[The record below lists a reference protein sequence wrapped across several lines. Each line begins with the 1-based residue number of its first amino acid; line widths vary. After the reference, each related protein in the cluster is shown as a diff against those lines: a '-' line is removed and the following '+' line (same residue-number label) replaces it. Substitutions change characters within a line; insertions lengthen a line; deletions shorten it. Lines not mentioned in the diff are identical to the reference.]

1 MRHFIIFFL
10 LVSVIGCASNQEK
23 ANVFNESDYT
33 LVKTESFKNIIA
45 KKIFAYKSDTTR
57 KLTIEYWDNGNV
69 MQKEFSYKG
78 LLEGKKETYTIDGEL
93 FGSTSYHE
101 GIQIDTK

>member
-1 MRHFIIFFL
+1 MFFL
-10 LVSVIGCASNQEK
+10 LLSVFGCASNQEK

-33 LVKTESFKNIIA
+33 LMKTDTMNNFIA
-45 KKIFAYKSDTTR
+45 KKIFAYKSDTAR
-57 KLTIEYWDNGNV
+57 KLTIEYWDNGNI

-78 LLEGKKETYTIDGEL
+78 LLEGKKETYTIEGKL

-101 GIQIDTK
+101 GVQLDSK